1 MTYVSLWDSVSHRY
15 VEETKNPLQRK
26 AADEILPMSLV
37 IKGLTL
43 DIAGAF
49 SSNVQGSMVSQVSLG
64 EKKQKEESKERCEK
78 V

>member
-1 MTYVSLWDSVSHRY
+1 MTYVSLWDSVSHGY

-26 AADEILPMSLV
+26 AADEILPMSWV

-43 DIAGAF
+43 DNARAF
-49 SSNVQGSMVSQVSLG
+49 SSNVQVSVCGCTGITGRS
-64 EKKQKEESKERCEK
+64 SKRKNPRK